1 MSEEE
6 KDIILHTFNH
16 EKTDG
21 PKNKTLSRL
30 FEERAEKTPDH
41 PAVIFEDQQLTYR
54 ELNEKANQL
63 AWLLR
68 EKGVKPDT
76 IVAIM
81 TDRSLEMIIGIIG
94 ILKAG
99 GAYLPI
105 DPDYPEDRV
114 KYMLEDSGADMV
126 VIQEPFKSK
135 IDGRQLITAE
145 DTRSFSKE
153 NLPNVNK
160 ASDLAYVIYTSGS
173 SGRPKGVMT
182 THRNVVHY
190 VDAFT
195 KRIPLSEDDT
205 VLQIV
210 SFSFDA
216 FSEEVYP
223 ILACS
228 GRLVI
233 SRKVS
238 DLNIDELVKTIGKHR
253 VTLVSCSPL
262 LLNEIDKNQHLTFHP
277 QMKFISGGDVL
288 KFEYVENIIKGADVY
303 NSYGPT
309 EATVCATYYQLSS
322 ADRKKTSIP
331 IGKPLSNYKVYIADQ
346 YGRPQPVGV
355 PGELLIGGEG
365 VARGY
370 LNHETLTKA
379 AFVLDESGES
389 ISYRRFSKMAV

>member
-1 MSEEE
+1 
-6 KDIILHTFNH
+6 
-16 EKTDG
+16 
-21 PKNKTLSRL
+21 
-30 FEERAEKTPDH
+30 
-41 PAVIFEDQQLTYR
+41 
-54 ELNEKANQL
+54 
-63 AWLLR
+63 
-68 EKGVKPDT
+68 
-76 IVAIM
+76 
-81 TDRSLEMIIGIIG
+81 
-94 ILKAG
+94 
-99 GAYLPI
+99 
-105 DPDYPEDRV
+105 
-114 KYMLEDSGADMV
+114 
-126 VIQEPFKSK
+126 
-135 IDGRQLITAE
+135 
-145 DTRSFSKE
+145 KE
-153 NLPNVNK
+153 NLSNVNK
-160 ASDLAYVIYTSGS
+160 SSDLAYVIYTSGS

-205 VLQIV
+205 VLQVV

-238 DLNIDELVKTIGKHR
+238 ELNIDELVKTIGKHR

-346 YGRPQPVGV
+346 YGRPQPVGI

-370 LNHETLTKA
+370 LNQETLTKA
-379 AFVLDESGES
+379 AFVLDESGERV
-389 ISYRRFSKMAV
+389 YRTGDLARWLPDGNIEFLG